1 MKLISSFGLLKLKM
15 TPFLFLLAVLVSLS
29 PLFISFVSIPGNV
42 FFILAL
48 SCILMLNHD
57 FHFDKKVMILV
68 LFIVFSSILLG
79 LVWQNAKLVT
89 ISIYCTL
96 SLIVAKVICERHL
109 SDTVELLT
117 FSLLVISLLS
127 WGGFIYALNGGKS
140 ILEVINPDG
149 RHGFLY
155 LTTMT
160 NYKVGNLI
168 RPSGFFDEPGALS
181 FFICVTA
188 YLRDSLSKNQKITY
202 ILLALGAVTFSLAH
216 FIFIFLFFF
225 SSNRILLK
233 NKLYVLLAAIL
244 VGFLTLPYLYKTE
257 AFDTFIM
264 SRVEVNQD
272 GSISGDNR
280 SERVTNALNLID
292 AYPRTL
298 LFGLDEKCISG
309 DRLCSSL
316 YPPYGENFL
325 FPLVHYGILNSFYY
339 YFVIG
344 GLLITAIYRRDGRLN
359 LINLAVVA
367 LLLQRPYAYSYGYS
381 LVIAVCFLVGV
392 WGYEKKRYK

>member
-1 MKLISSFGLLKLKM
+1 MKLIGSFNILKLKAS
-15 TPFLFLLAVLVSLS
+15 PFLFLLAVLVSLS

-48 SCILMLNHD
+48 SSILILNHD
-57 FHFDKKVMILV
+57 FHFDNKVMILV
-68 LFIVFSSILLG
+68 LLIVFSSILLG
-79 LVWQNAKLVT
+79 LVWQNAKLIT

-96 SLIVAKVICERHL
+96 SLIVAKVICERYL
-109 SDTVELLT
+109 PDTVDLLT
-117 FSLLVISLLS
+117 SSFFFISLLS
-127 WGGFIYALNGGKS
+127 WGGFIYALGGGKS

-168 RPSGFFDEPGALS
+168 RPAGFFDEPGALS

-188 YLRDSLSKNQKITY
+188 YLRDVLSKNQKITY
-202 ILLALGAVTFSLAH
+202 ILLFLGTVTFSLAH
-216 FIFIFLFFF
+216 FIFIFLFFLF
-225 SSNRILLK
+225 SKRMLLK
-233 NKLYVLLAAIL
+233 NKLYVLFTAIL
-244 VGFLTLPYLYKTE
+244 IVFFALPYLYKTE
-257 AFDTFIM
+257 AFDTFVI
-264 SRVEVNQD
+264 SRIEVNQD

-292 AYPRTL
+292 TYPRTV

-309 DRLCSSL
+309 DSLCSSL

-325 FPLVHYGILNSFYY
+325 FPLVHYGVLNSFFY
-339 YFVIG
+339 YFIIG
-344 GLLITAIYRRDGRLN
+344 GLLITAIYRRDGEVN

-392 WGYEKKRYK
+392 WGYGKKRYK